1 MFVKFPLKKDIYWA
15 TAVTFTA
22 LTVAILTN
30 LSYLS
35 SYALTKDDFSLVLH
49 STRFFQTSPLEWLTD
64 GFRYYFSNYPELFD
78 DISHFIRPPV
88 NATLYIE
95 SLIANT
101 PNSVVFLTTNYIGHS
116 LCCGLVYL
124 YTRLVMRLSVMNS
137 LLAALLFLGTISA
150 YPVLFSPA
158 FRGDMLGALFGMNAL
173 LLTYVYVNYS
183 RHFLVLSSILLLLT
197 LSVFSKETAIV
208 SPIIVVFYYLYAI
221 FTKAK
226 APTSYFSL
234 KKLRK
239 TVIQSL
245 PIILLIISPIFLYI
259 SVKISGSQGS
269 VGAYPLKQF
278 SSTTFLGLPVN
289 VLYPIKVFTAFFFT
303 LSGNPETSAFDV
315 IKKILTAAST
325 DFKLIRSFLALSLNL
340 IGLSAVILLLRN
352 KKYRPELIIFLILS
366 VVAFT
371 IPLLLDP
378 APRFL
383 YFGQMFS
390 LPLFVYAISSF
401 FKSSH
406 LQADLKR
413 TVIVCTLA
421 VSILINPFFFFATIA
436 ENQKTMV
443 ESNTLSTQL
452 QNVFSKE
459 IRNLNIHRV
468 YLLNDVTG
476 RFGSLS
482 QLEMVASISNRND
495 LTLRVVN
502 NLDNYDPNSSEK
514 DEGVRVQSVND
525 NLLVS
530 IQIGEEEKFDFMGA
544 NKAELD
550 KLGVK
555 GLINYHNVKS
565 QLVRSLWGFQGY
577 IVNQKEMTVS
587 IPNASRKDYLLIG
600 FDPGKPGVHILKPN
614 DLKWQLAK

>member
-1 MFVKFPLKKDIYWA
+1 MFVKLPLKKDLYWA
-15 TAVTFTA
+15 IAITVTA
-22 LTVAILTN
+22 LTLTILEN

-35 SYALTKDDFSLVLH
+35 SYALSKDDFSLVLH
-49 STRFFQTSPLEWLTD
+49 STRFFQTSPLEWFTD

-116 LCCGLVYL
+116 LCCALVYL

-137 LLAALLFLGTISA
+137 LLAALLFLSTISA
-150 YPVLFSPA
+150 YPVLFFPA
-158 FRGDMLGALFGMNAL
+158 FRGDMLGALFGMGAL
-173 LLTYVYVNYS
+173 ITTYIYINYS
-183 RHFLVLSSILLLLT
+183 RSLLLLFSIIGLLT

-208 SPIIVVFYYLYAI
+208 SPVIVVYYYLYVI
-221 FTKAK
+221 YAK
-226 APTSYFSL
+226 SPTSYFSL
-234 KKLRK
+234 KKLRAIIVK
-239 TVIQSL
+239 HFPL
-245 PIILLIISPIFLYI
+245 ILLIIYPIFLYI
-259 SVKISGSQGS
+259 LVKFIASQGS
-269 VGAYPLKQF
+269 VGAYPLKQL

-289 VLYPIKVFTAFFFT
+289 VLYPIKVFSAFFFT
-303 LSGNPETSAFDV
+303 LSGNPETSAFDI
-315 IKKILTAAST
+315 IKKILTAASN
-325 DFKLIRSFLALSLNL
+325 DFDLIRSFLALSLNL
-340 IGLSAVILLLRN
+340 VGLSAVVLLLKN
-352 KKYRPELIIFLILS
+352 KKYCPELITFLMLAVI
-366 VVAFT
+366 AFT

-390 LPLFVYAISSF
+390 LPLFVYAISTF

-413 TVIVCTLA
+413 TIILCTFA
-421 VSILINPFFFFATIA
+421 VSILINPFFFFTTIA
-436 ENQKTMV
+436 DNQEKLV
-443 ESNTLSTQL
+443 ESNALSTQL
-452 QNVFSKE
+452 QNVVSKE
-459 IRNLNIHRV
+459 IRSSDIRRV

-482 QLEMVASISNRND
+482 QLKMLASIANRDD

-502 NLDNYDPNSSEK
+502 NLDNYDPNSSGK
-514 DEGVRVQSVND
+514 DEGVQVQLLND
-525 NLLVS
+525 ELLVS
-530 IQIGEEEKFDFMGA
+530 VKVGEEKFDFMGA

-555 GLINYHNVKS
+555 GLISYHNVKS
-565 QLVRSLWGFQGY
+565 QLVRSLWGFKGY
-577 IVNQKEMTVS
+577 VINQKEMTIS
-587 IPNASRKDYLLIG
+587 IPNASRNDYLLVG
-600 FDPGKPGVHILKPN
+600 FDPGKSGVHIFKPN
-614 DLKWQLAK
+614 DLKWHLAK